1 MELEASL
8 IQPGW
13 QVYSSDGQRIGT
25 VTGVTADYLEVELEV
40 LAGSMLAVPFD
51 HVEAADEG
59 QVELDVPAGEVG
71 QMGWGAAPGDGS

>member
-1 MELEASL
+1 MDLEASL

-13 QVYSSDGQRIGT
+13 QVYSSDGERIGS
-25 VTGVTADYLEVELEV
+25 VTGVTEDHLEVELEV

-51 HVEAADEG
+51 HVEAADQG

-71 QMGWGAAPGDGS
+71 QMDWGAPTGDAS